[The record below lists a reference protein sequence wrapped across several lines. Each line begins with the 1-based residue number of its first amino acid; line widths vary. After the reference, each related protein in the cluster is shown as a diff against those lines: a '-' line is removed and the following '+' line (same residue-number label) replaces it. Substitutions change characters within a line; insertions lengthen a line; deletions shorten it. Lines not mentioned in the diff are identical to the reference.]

1 MGYKALIIL
10 NIVLLAVIARLV
22 FKPLSPAPGIRV
34 WEGETWTAAQY
45 GSRYILSIK
54 NHSELASAITSF
66 VKARGITSGSI
77 YGIGAVNSATLRFFD
92 PSTKKYIDKTFDGQ
106 MEIANLTG
114 NIAMKDGGDL
124 IHLHVTLGI
133 RDYQA
138 LAGHLLAASL
148 SGAGEFVVETMP
160 GIELEKNFDKNIGLN
175 LYNFKK

>member
-92 PSTKKYIDKTFDGQ
+92 PSTKNILIKR
-106 MEIANLTG
+106 LTDRW
-114 NIAMKDGGDL
+114 KL
-124 IHLHVTLGI
+124 PT
-133 RDYQA
+133 
-138 LAGHLLAASL
+138 
-148 SGAGEFVVETMP
+148 
-160 GIELEKNFDKNIGLN
+160 
-175 LYNFKK
+175 

>member
-114 NIAMKDGGDL
+114 NI
-124 IHLHVTLGI
+124 
-133 RDYQA
+133 
-138 LAGHLLAASL
+138 GHERRRRFNPPACYTGNPRL
-148 SGAGEFVVETMP
+148 SGAGGTSAGSQP
-160 GIELEKNFDKNIGLN
+160 QRSGRIRG
-175 LYNFKK
+175 